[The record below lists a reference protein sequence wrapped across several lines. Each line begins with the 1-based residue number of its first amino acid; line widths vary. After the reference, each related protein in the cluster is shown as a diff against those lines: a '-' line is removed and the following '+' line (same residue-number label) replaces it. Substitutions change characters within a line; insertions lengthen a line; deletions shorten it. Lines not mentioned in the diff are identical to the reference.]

1 MLNIKRLIK
10 GDEKKYDYKKKADIT
25 KRNQINK
32 IKTEINE
39 SKKKQT
45 ELDQEIKV
53 LKKEKNRC

>member
-1 MLNIKRLIK
+1 MKRNMIIRKKLILQ
-10 GDEKKYDYKKKADIT
+10 